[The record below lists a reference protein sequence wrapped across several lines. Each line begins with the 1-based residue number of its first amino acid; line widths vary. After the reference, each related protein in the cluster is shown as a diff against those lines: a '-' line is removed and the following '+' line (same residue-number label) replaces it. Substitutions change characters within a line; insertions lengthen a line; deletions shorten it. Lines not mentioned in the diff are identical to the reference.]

1 MLIMKVL
8 EKKKT
13 IIFIQRFKKNLD
25 TFKKKKLLFLGKKKK
40 KKKKKKMFFLGK
52 KKKKKKKKKL
62 EWFQIQD
69 KMTKYPKNV
78 INFFKNNLKEK
89 IQPVAED

>member
-25 TFKKKKLLFLGKKKK
+25 TFKKKKL
-40 KKKKKKMFFLGK
+40 FFLGK

>member
-40 KKKKKKMFFLGK
+40 KKKKKK
-52 KKKKKKKKKL
+52 
-62 EWFQIQD
+62 
-69 KMTKYPKNV
+69 KNGY
-78 INFFKNNLKEK
+78 F
-89 IQPVAED
+89 

>member
-25 TFKKKKLLFLGKKKK
+25 TFKKKKKKKK
-40 KKKKKKMFFLGK
+40 KK
-52 KKKKKKKKKL
+52 
-62 EWFQIQD
+62 IRVVS
-69 KMTKYPKNV
+69 NSR
-78 INFFKNNLKEK
+78 
-89 IQPVAED
+89 